1 MAPTNATRK
10 LSSGTP
16 PTATQRTSGATDWLM
31 ASRPQGKANGHRSRS
46 ASTSTHQPATAA
58 GQPGSRS
65 SSRWPMQN
73 TAKMTDS
80 APASANHPYHATLIS
95 HDSSGTNSAR
105 PKTSPQANDPRR
117 LRPASATTSS
127 AGPTAASGQ
136 ASTGGNEAD
145 TAAPPATDSSSAQ
158 RVAKPPNAPGRP
170 GGAPGTGS
178 GRTACTAPSG
188 SPPTCLGP
196 PHPGSLTGGCAPVT
210 SAQSWGRRVGGAELG
225 RRVWGRRA
233 GKRRCFA

>member
-1 MAPTNATRK
+1 MLALGEKSSPPRQHRYLASIAPVSATRK
-10 LSSGTP
+10 VRNGAP
-16 PTATQRTSGATDWLM
+16 PTATQRTSGATDWLI
-31 ASRPQGKANGHRSRS
+31 ASRPHGKANGHRSLI

-105 PKTSPQANDPRR
+105 PKTRPQANDPRR

-136 ASTGGNEAD
+136 ASTGGNEAN
-145 TAAPPATDSSSAQ
+145 TAAPPATDSSSAHQ
-158 RVAKPPNAPGRP
+158 MPRPPNPTPAPR
-170 GGAPGTGS
+170 APT
-178 GRTACTAPSG
+178 PS
-188 SPPTCLGP
+188 C
-196 PHPGSLTGGCAPVT
+196 CA
-210 SAQSWGRRVGGAELG
+210 AWAEITFE
-225 RRVWGRRA
+225 A
-233 GKRRCFA
+233 